1 MVRLELAK
9 RIILAIA
16 IATASFGCVNQQIKS
31 SPTKSPEKPRS
42 TVQFICQK
50 TYDNNSDTYVY
61 STVVWNPEHK
71 KPIVIWK
78 REDFSGNNY
87 PPEIRC
93 EEVSPRFQQ
102 AYDSG
107 SFRYITHGEMNG
119 QPVICTASAV
129 GGDCQKLLITL
140 KHEDNAEQ
148 TLEQLSDILLGY
160 ASSALEQSSGHIS
173 YSEDN
178 KLYIEVDLEDF
189 LRQP

>member
-1 MVRLELAK
+1 MIRLKLAK

-16 IATASFGCVNQQIKS
+16 IATASFGCVNKQIKS
-31 SPTKSPEKPRS
+31 SPAKSPEKPRS

-61 STVVWNPEHK
+61 STIAWNPDNK

-87 PPEIRC
+87 PPEVRC

-107 SFRYITHGEMNG
+107 SFKYITHGEMNG

-129 GGDCQKLLITL
+129 GDDCQKLLITL

-160 ASSALEQSSGHIS
+160 ASSALEQSSGHIF
-173 YSEDN
+173 YSEEN
-178 KLYIEVDLEDF
+178 KLYIEVNLEDF

>member
-1 MVRLELAK
+1 MIRLELAK

-16 IATASFGCVNQQIKS
+16 IATASFGCTNQQIKS
-31 SPTKSPEKPRS
+31 SPAKSPEKPRS
-42 TVQFICQK
+42 TVQFVCQK

-61 STVVWNPEHK
+61 STVVWNPDNK

-87 PPEIRC
+87 PPEVRC

-107 SFRYITHGEMNG
+107 SFKYITHGKMNG

-129 GGDCQKLLITL
+129 GEDCQTLLITS

-173 YSEDN
+173 YSAEN
-178 KLYIEVDLEDF
+178 KLYIEVNLEDF